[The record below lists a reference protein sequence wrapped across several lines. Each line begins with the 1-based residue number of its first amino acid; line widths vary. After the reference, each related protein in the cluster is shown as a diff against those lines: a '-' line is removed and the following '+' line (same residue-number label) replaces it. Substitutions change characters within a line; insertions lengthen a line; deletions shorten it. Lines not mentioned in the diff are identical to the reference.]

1 MQRRILLFTLALGAS
16 LALMSSGVRARVSS
30 PVQET
35 KNSAPRVE
43 LKVETA
49 KPEATTIREVDEAG
63 LLKLLQRDG
72 ANARPLLVNFWAT
85 WCDPCREEFP
95 DLVKIDAEYRA
106 RGLDFI
112 LVSLDDASE
121 IKLEVPAFIEKMRA
135 GSIPSFLLNAKDP
148 EAAINGI
155 DKNWRG
161 ELPATFLFN
170 RQGKLA
176 FNHKGRI
183 KAGELRKAIDKVLSE
198 K

>member
-1 MQRRILLFTLALGAS
+1 MQRRILGFALGAG
-16 LALMSSGVRARVSS
+16 LALMLSGACARVSS
-30 PVQET
+30 SVQET

-43 LKVETA
+43 LKVDTA
-49 KPEATTIREVDEAG
+49 KAASPTTIQEVDEAG
-63 LLKLLQRDG
+63 LLKLLQRDT
-72 ANARPLLVNFWAT
+72 ANARPLHINFWAT

-95 DLVKIDAEYRA
+95 DLVKIDNEYRA

-121 IKLEVPAFIEKMRA
+121 IKTEVPAFIEKMRA
-135 GSIPSFLLNAKDP
+135 ASIPSFLLNAKDP

-161 ELPATFLFN
+161 ELPATFLYN
-170 RQGKLA
+170 RQGQLA

-183 KAGELRKAIDKVLSE
+183 KAGELRTAIDKVLSE